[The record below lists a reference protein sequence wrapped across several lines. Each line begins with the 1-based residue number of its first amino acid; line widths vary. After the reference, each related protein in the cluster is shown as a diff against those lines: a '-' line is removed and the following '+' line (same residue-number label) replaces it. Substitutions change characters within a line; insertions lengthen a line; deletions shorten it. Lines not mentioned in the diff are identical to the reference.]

1 VDRVTRG
8 EGGRGGGE
16 GCLCRRNRRRR
27 VDQAV
32 QKGDFIWTSG
42 KMRFVAKAERKG
54 GGVCL
59 LECLIFRKISGR
71 RWGVERHTSRAALN
85 VGS

>member
-54 GGVCL
+54 GGVFAGMFDFSKD
-59 LECLIFRKISGR
+59 I
-71 RWGVERHTSRAALN
+71 WTA